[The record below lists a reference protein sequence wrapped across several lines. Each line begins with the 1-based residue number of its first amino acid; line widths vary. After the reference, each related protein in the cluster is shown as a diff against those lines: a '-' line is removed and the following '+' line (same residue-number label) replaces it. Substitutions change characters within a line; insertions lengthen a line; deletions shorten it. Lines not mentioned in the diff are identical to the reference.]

1 MLSNAHF
8 LSLALLLE
16 LSSTALPNL
25 QPAPSTKS
33 ERNNLKYEQA
43 DTFPF
48 HLLFQEQKQK
58 ETETKQ
64 EKQKEETHH
73 HRGELLH
80 ALPVWSVWVN
90 GTFRFFFTFQ
100 REKSRLEGVGCTRA
114 EGGEKDRW
122 LNECASN
129 RRALALLSFQ
139 PCHRKTKR
147 PRFSFSAL
155 TPARSCSLS
164 LPLLSRSF
172 SEHGRRDSP
181 FRTQPAN
188 QRRTLFLSPAV
199 HTHTNIQRERE
210 RWTTGER
217 KHATGC

>member
-25 QPAPSTKS
+25 QPALSTKS

-80 ALPVWSVWVN
+80 ALPV
-90 GTFRFFFTFQ
+90 
-100 REKSRLEGVGCTRA
+100 
-114 EGGEKDRW
+114 
-122 LNECASN
+122 
-129 RRALALLSFQ
+129 
-139 PCHRKTKR
+139 
-147 PRFSFSAL
+147 
-155 TPARSCSLS
+155 
-164 LPLLSRSF
+164 
-172 SEHGRRDSP
+172 
-181 FRTQPAN
+181 
-188 QRRTLFLSPAV
+188 
-199 HTHTNIQRERE
+199 
-210 RWTTGER
+210 
-217 KHATGC
+217 